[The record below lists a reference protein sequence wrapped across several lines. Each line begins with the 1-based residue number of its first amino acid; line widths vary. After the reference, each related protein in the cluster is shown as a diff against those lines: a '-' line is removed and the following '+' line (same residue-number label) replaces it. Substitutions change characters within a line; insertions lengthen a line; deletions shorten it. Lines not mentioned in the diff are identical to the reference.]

1 MQRSPKSMSCLSP
14 KSTSYASRKFIV
26 TLIGMGLIA
35 LLGLFGVSDSGTLAG
50 SIAVLASA
58 YIAGNSLTKGA

>member
-1 MQRSPKSMSCLSP
+1 MP
-14 KSTSYASRKFIV
+14 KSTRSIKSLSPNSYASRKFII
-26 TLIGMGLIA
+26 TLIGLLLIA
-35 LLGLFGVSDSGTLAG
+35 ILGLCGVSDSGALAG